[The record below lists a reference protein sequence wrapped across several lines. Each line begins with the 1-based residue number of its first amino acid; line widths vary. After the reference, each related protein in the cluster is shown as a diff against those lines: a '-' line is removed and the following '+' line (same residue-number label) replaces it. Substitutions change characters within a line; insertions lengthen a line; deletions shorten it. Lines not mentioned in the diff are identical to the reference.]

1 MAIVSRTTTTY
12 SYRHLSRRNFN
23 KETTAFA
30 ANTFSCSAWVSAK
43 KPSPTPRIVTR
54 GGRVIVAASPPTK
67 DVVVVTYPLTKKYIV
82 DYLASGFCG
91 HANDNSATVVVAISA
106 GNKAEGN
113 DGGATKK
120 CGAFRECG
128 YSVRFGGFCSR
139 LRRRF
144 WGKGLSG

>member
-82 DYLASGFCG
+82 DYLAS
-91 HANDNSATVVVAISA
+91 A